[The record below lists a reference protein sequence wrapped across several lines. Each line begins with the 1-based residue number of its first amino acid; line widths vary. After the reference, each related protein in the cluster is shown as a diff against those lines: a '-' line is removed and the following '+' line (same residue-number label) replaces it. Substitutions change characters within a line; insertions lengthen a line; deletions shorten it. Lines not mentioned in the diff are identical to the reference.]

1 MGRRSTQELMNSC
14 QGLVRSIAWKIHQ
27 KVPRNVELDD
37 LIGYGQIGLA
47 EAARDFDQ
55 DRETQFTTYA
65 YHRVRG
71 AILDGLSTMS
81 WFKHADYHRGRY
93 EYAANEVLTAEA
105 ENSEAGETEI
115 EWFTR
120 TTRSLC
126 GAYVMSLVSDAS
138 SDPAADGGMDG
149 VQPSAGIDRSETQA
163 VVRSLLADLPDQE
176 QSLMRRVYF
185 DGWSIKQAGEE
196 IGISKAW
203 ASRLHARGLERLAL
217 RLGRVD

>member
-1 MGRRSTQELMNSC
+1 MNSC

-27 KVPRNVELDD
+27 KVPRSVDLDD
-37 LIGYGQIGLA
+37 LIGYGQVGLA
-47 EAARDFDQ
+47 EAARDYDQ

-93 EYAANEVLTAEA
+93 ESAANDVLSADGAHVE
-105 ENSEAGETEI
+105 GETEI

-126 GAYVMSLVSDAS
+126 GAYVMTLVADTSEDPGGKAS
-138 SDPAADGGMDG
+138 SDD
-149 VQPSAGIDRSETQA
+149 VEPSANIDRSETQA

-176 QSLMRRVYF
+176 QSLMRRVYY

-203 ASRLHARGLERLAL
+203 ASRLHARGLERLAM

>member
-1 MGRRSTQELMNSC
+1 MERRSIQELMNSC

-27 KVPRNVELDD
+27 KVPRSVELDD
-37 LIGYGQIGLA
+37 LIGYGQVGLA
-47 EAARDFDQ
+47 EAARDYDQ
-55 DRETQFTTYA
+55 ERETQFTTYA

-81 WFKHADYHRGRY
+81 WFKQADYHRGRY
-93 EYAANEVLTAEA
+93 EYAANDVLNADGAHVE
-105 ENSEAGETEI
+105 GETEI

-126 GAYVMSLVSDAS
+126 GAYVMTLVADTSEDPGVKTS
-138 SDPAADGGMDG
+138 SDDIE
-149 VQPSAGIDRSETQA
+149 PSAHIDRSETQA

-176 QSLMRRVYF
+176 QSLMRRVYY

-203 ASRLHARGLERLAL
+203 ASRLHARGLERLAM

>member
-1 MGRRSTQELMNSC
+1 MNSC

-37 LIGYGQIGLA
+37 LIGYGQVGLA

-81 WFKHADYHRGRY
+81 WFKRADYHRGRY
-93 EYAANEVLTAEA
+93 EYAASDVLNADGANQE
-105 ENSEAGETEI
+105 GETEI

-126 GAYVMSLVSDAS
+126 GAYVMTLISDTS
-138 SDPAADGGMDG
+138 GDPAGNTAANN
-149 VQPSAGIDRSETQA
+149 VQPSAGIDRSETREVVQA
-163 VVRSLLADLPDQE
+163 LLADLPDQE
-176 QSLMRRVYF
+176 QSLMRRVYY

-203 ASRLHARGLERLAL
+203 ASRLHARGLERLAI
-217 RLGRVD
+217 RLGEVD